1 MHSKTQLARRKLK
14 NFGQLSAS
22 QRSRGASQNIP
33 QLERTEHKARQFKIN
48 LLYPLH
54 ERSSNSVNQPLK
66 EISCKIVID
75 LAIIPCMEMERERE
89 RERESRRDGVAVCSP
104 PRPRDRHRQITTA
117 QPRGTR
123 PEKEPSFYSGR
134 ARVGE

>member
-89 RERESRRDGVAVCSP
+89 REREQERWRRGVLSPSASRSTSTNHHSTASRNA
-104 PRPRDRHRQITTA
+104 PRERAIILLRE
-117 QPRGTR
+117 G
-123 PEKEPSFYSGR
+123 ESG
-134 ARVGE
+134 